1 MANLTTKE
9 LAALSDQLG
18 FEKVLHCK
26 YKSAAQECMDP
37 NMKTSFER
45 YANQHKQNFD
55 CLLGYLK

>member
-9 LAALSDQLG
+9 LSALNDQLG
-18 FEKVLHCK
+18 FEKVMYCK
-26 YKSAAQECMDP
+26 YQTAAQECVDP
-37 NMKTSFER
+37 NMKTSFQQ